1 MKFWNLQK
9 LDEKTAELSVFGEI
23 VSEKPWFTEDITD
36 YRDFIK
42 ELNSLGDVNI
52 IKV

>member
-23 VSEKPWFTEDITD
+23 VSEKIG
-36 YRDFIK
+36 RAH
-42 ELNSLGDVNI
+42 V
-52 IKV
+52 